1 MAYSLYDAT
10 IVTATAALTSLNLI
24 LTKAEQ
30 HPNSSTL
37 PSARLYE
44 DMFPLSF
51 QVHFST
57 SQAEKMAARLS
68 GREPAGFEDNLT
80 TFEAMHARIDQVL
93 EVLGKVDKDTANK
106 NGEVLV
112 PTTLGPDRVVDISGK
127 VFSGS
132 AIMPV
137 LFFHVSMAYAILRK
151 EGVPLSKTDY
161 IGSFVK
167 GHW

>member
-1 MAYSLYDAT
+1 
-10 IVTATAALTSLNLI
+10 
-24 LTKAEQ
+24 
-30 HPNSSTL
+30 
-37 PSARLYE
+37 
-44 DMFPLSF
+44 
-51 QVHFST
+51 
-57 SQAEKMAARLS
+57 MAARLS